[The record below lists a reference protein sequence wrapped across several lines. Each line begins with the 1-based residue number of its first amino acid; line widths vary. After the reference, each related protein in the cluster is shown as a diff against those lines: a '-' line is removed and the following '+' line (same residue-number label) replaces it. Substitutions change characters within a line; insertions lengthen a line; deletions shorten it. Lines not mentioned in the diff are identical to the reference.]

1 MRKTNRIHLWLIHL
15 IGVIVPQRLRA
26 DWRQEWEAE
35 LRWRETQLVEWDKLD
50 WNNKLALLRHSAGA
64 FVDALWLQP
73 KRWED
78 EMIQDIRF
86 GARMLRKHKWLTL
99 VAVLSLGLGIGTTS
113 AMYAL
118 IDQLLLH
125 DVTAHEPERLVQ
137 FKNHGPWSSYPNWL
151 DIRASGV
158 FADLAAN
165 PSCYPQPRWR
175 VGEQTYALNA
185 QCVSGN
191 YFAVLGVQAAR
202 GRVFMADEAAA
213 EKNPRLVVISHSF
226 WQQRLGGDANV
237 IGRELTLNHTAY
249 TIIGVLAPNHRNA
262 PEVIV
267 PLSTD
272 LYPRL
277 FERDSTMMSFM
288 GRLAPNRTITQTEQA
303 LQSVVQG
310 LSRQY
315 PDQMTLKPDALP
327 QLRPV
332 MGLMKFDWEELNFH
346 TMLGVVALLVLL
358 IACAN
363 VAGLLLARGAARQR
377 EMAIRLAVGA
387 SRWRLMRQLL
397 AEAALLAIIGTA
409 AGIGFAWLTSVVL
422 EKVSL
427 QGEYLQYRFM
437 LDWRFTCAAIAFGVI
452 AAFLC
457 GIAPAFVSSR
467 AKFASTLRVNQSTTP
482 RLRLRSLLVV
492 AQIAASVVLLFGAFV
507 FVRNLTHVL
516 RFDPGFDVAHTLQF
530 DLTTTDPKIYPIAL
544 REQVYRE
551 LAAQPGVVAVSWAWY
566 LPFNFGYGE
575 STVRRADS
583 SEVFKVTAQG
593 IGPAYLK
600 TMGIPLLAGREL
612 TWQDVPLYNTAA
624 TQPALINQAFAQ
636 KYFPDRNP
644 VGERLLSGDKQIEI
658 VGISANTSFARSVG
672 EAPVPLLQPLSNLR
686 HSLLVRVT
694 DAPAVAAPKLAAL
707 IERNV
712 PGAAVG
718 YFTGVERLDWGIRAT
733 RLATVS
739 LGVLAALGLLL
750 ALIGLCAISL
760 YNVTRRTNE
769 IGIRM
774 ALGATASNVLR
785 LMLQESLLL
794 VTTGAVLG
802 ITGSLL
808 LTRVLQ
814 GFLAA
819 NISPLDPLAFAAMAA
834 TLLVTTM
841 CAVYFPARRATRVD
855 PMVTL
860 RHE

>member
-1 MRKTNRIHLWLIHL
+1 M
-15 IGVIVPQRLRA
+15 
-26 DWRQEWEAE
+26 
-35 LRWRETQLVEWDKLD
+35 
-50 WNNKLALLRHSAGA
+50 
-64 FVDALWLQP
+64 
-73 KRWED
+73 
-78 EMIQDIRF
+78 MQDIRF

-113 AMYAL
+113 TMYAL

-137 FKNHGPWSSYPNWL
+137 FKNHGPWSSYPNWQ

-165 PSCYPQPRWR
+165 PGCYPQPRWR
-175 VGEQTYALNA
+175 VGEQTYAINA

-191 YFAVLGVQAAR
+191 YFAVLGVGVAR
-202 GRVFMADEAAA
+202 GRVFTADEAAA
-213 EKNPRLVVISHSF
+213 EKQPRIAVISHSF

-237 IGRELTLNHTAY
+237 IGRALTLNHTSY
-249 TIIGVLAPNHRNA
+249 TIIGVLAANHRNA
-262 PEVIV
+262 PEIIV

-288 GRLAPNRTITQTEQA
+288 GRLAPDRTITQTEQA

-310 LSRQY
+310 LSQQY
-315 PDQMTLKPDALP
+315 PDQMKLKPDALP

-332 MGLMKFDWEELNFH
+332 MGLIKFDWAEVNFH
-346 TMLGVVALLVLL
+346 TMFGVVALLVLL

-387 SRWRLMRQLL
+387 SRLRLMRQML
-397 AEAALLAIIGTA
+397 AETALLAIIGTA
-409 AGIGFAWLTSVVL
+409 AGIGIAWLTSVVL
-422 EKVSL
+422 QNVSL
-427 QGEYLQYRFM
+427 QGEYLQYRFT
-437 LDWRFTCAAIAFGVI
+437 LDWRFVSAALLLGVL
-452 AAFLC
+452 ATLLC
-457 GIAPAFVSSR
+457 GLVPALVSSR
-467 AKFASTLRVNQSTTP
+467 ARLASTLRAHQSTTP

-492 AQIAASVVLLFGAFV
+492 VQIAASVILLFGAFV

-516 RFDPGFDVAHTLQF
+516 RFDPGFDAAHTLQF
-530 DLTTTDPKIYPIAL
+530 DLTTTDPKIYPVAL
-544 REQVYRE
+544 REKVYRE
-551 LAAQPGVVAVSWAWY
+551 LEAQPGVVAVSWAWY
-566 LPFNFGYGE
+566 MPFNFAYGDY
-575 STVRRADS
+575 TVRRADS
-583 SEVFKVTAQG
+583 AETFKVTAQA

-612 TWQDVPLYNTAA
+612 NWQDVPLYNTAA

-644 VGERLLSGDKQIEI
+644 IGERLLSGDKPIEI
-658 VGISANTSFARSVG
+658 VGVAANTSFVRSVG
-672 EAPVPLLQPLSNLR
+672 EAPAPLLQPLSNLR
-686 HSLLVRVT
+686 HSFLVHVT
-694 DAPAVAAPKLAAL
+694 GSPATAAPKLAAL

-718 YFTGVERLDWGIRAT
+718 YITGIERLDWGIRAT
-733 RLATVS
+733 RLATIS

-750 ALIGLCAISL
+750 ALIGLCAIAM
-760 YNVTRRTNE
+760 YNVTRRTSE

-774 ALGATASNVLR
+774 ALGATSGNVLR
-785 LMLQESLLL
+785 LMLGESLLL
-794 VTTGAVLG
+794 VAAGAVLG
-802 ITGSLL
+802 IAGATL
-808 LTRVLQ
+808 LTGLLQ

-819 NISPLDPLAFAAMAA
+819 GVSPLDPLAFVAMTA
-834 TLLVTTM
+834 TWLVTAM
-841 CAVYFPARRATRVD
+841 LAAYFPARRATRVD

>member
-1 MRKTNRIHLWLIHL
+1 MKNRRFHLWLIRF
-15 IGVIVPQRLRA
+15 IGLIVPRRLRT

-35 LRWRETQLVEWDKLD
+35 LQWREAQLSEWDKLD
-50 WNNKLALLRHSAGA
+50 RKHKLSLLWHSAGA

-86 GARMLRKHKWLTL
+86 GARMLRKHRWLTL

-113 AMYAL
+113 VVYAL

-137 FKNHGPWSSYPNWL
+137 FKDHGPWNSFPNFK

-158 FADLAAN
+158 LADLAAGAH
-165 PSCYPQPRWR
+165 CYPEPRWR
-175 VGEQTYALNA
+175 EGEQTFAINA

-191 YFAVLGVQAAR
+191 YFAVMGWQAAR
-202 GRVFMADEAAA
+202 GRVFTEDEAAA
-213 EKNPRLVVISHSF
+213 EKNPRVVVISHSF

-237 IGRELTLNHTAY
+237 IGRELTLNRTVY
-249 TIIGVLAPNHRNA
+249 TIIGVLPGNYRNTS
-262 PEVIV
+262 EVIV

-277 FERDSTMMSFM
+277 FERDSTTMGFT
-288 GRLAPNRTITQTEQA
+288 GRLAPDRTITQTEQA

-310 LSRQY
+310 LARQY
-315 PDQMTLKPDALP
+315 PDQMKLKPDALP
-327 QLRPV
+327 KLRP
-332 MGLMKFDWEELNFH
+332 MLGLMKFDWQELNFH

-387 SRWRLMRQLL
+387 TRLRLMRQML
-397 AEAALLAIIGTA
+397 AETALLAIIGTA

-422 EKVSL
+422 QKVSL
-427 QGEYLQYRFM
+427 QGEYLQYRFTP
-437 LDWRFTCAAIAFGVI
+437 DWRFVFAATAFGLL
-452 AAFLC
+452 ATFLC
-457 GIAPAFVSSR
+457 GIVPAFVSSR
-467 AKFASTLRVNQSTTP
+467 AKLSSTLRVNQSTTP

-492 AQIAASVVLLFGAFV
+492 AQIAASVVLLFGAFL

-516 RFDPGFDVAHTLQF
+516 RFDPGFDAAHTLQF
-530 DLTTTDPKIYPIAL
+530 DLTTTDPKIYPVAL

-551 LAAQPGVVAVSWAWY
+551 LEAQPGVVAVSWAWY
-566 LPFNFGYGE
+566 MPFNFSYGNY
-575 STVRRADS
+575 TVRRADS
-583 SEVFKVTAQG
+583 SEIIKVTGQG

-612 TWQDVPLYNTAA
+612 NWQDVPLYNTPAPR
-624 TQPALINQAFAQ
+624 PALINQAFAQ

-644 VGERLLSGDKQIEI
+644 IGERLLSSEQPIEI
-658 VGISANTSFARSVG
+658 VGISADTSFARSVG
-672 EAPVPLLQPLSNLR
+672 EAPAPLLQPLSNLR
-686 HSLLVRVT
+686 HSFLVRVT
-694 DAPAVAAPKLAAL
+694 DSPAVVAPKLTAL
-707 IERNV
+707 IERKV
-712 PGAAVG
+712 PGAAVS
-718 YFTGVERLDWGIRAT
+718 YFTGLERLDWGIRAT

-760 YNVTRRTNE
+760 YNVTRRTSE

-774 ALGATASNVLR
+774 ALGATAGNVLR
-785 LMLQESLLL
+785 LMLRESLTL
-794 VTTGAVLG
+794 VIAGGVIGVA
-802 ITGSLL
+802 GSLL

-819 NISPLDPLAFAAMAA
+819 DISPLDPLAFVAMVV

-841 CAVYFPARRATRVD
+841 FAVYFPARRATRVD

-860 RHE
+860 RHD